1 MSSTCMLHG
10 KINNYTLYLKR
21 YNCRIWIM
29 ALLKEVRCLLLFVLM
44 CITAY
49 TLFFKRIYSMLLF
62 FATQET
68 SIYSATQLRIK
79 PSNPAANPIHNSA
92 SVHRNVPEPPVPHNP
107 PSVPLST
114 RTGQA
119 ELDTIT
125 PNQSLNLNASSA
137 NPDNKTP
144 QASCLSDKTPSSAS
158 FSSAPRSARMGRL
171 SNIRTPKGLTAPSPT
186 INTREA
192 MGVITAMLDS
202 SLENNLFGW
211 DGPNPAKVSSHDKDF
226 EMDFAN
232 TGPSGENNKP
242 FNPGKFKDYDV
253 VAQWIRPR
261 TLNLW
266 GPRFESA
273 GSGCIYG
280 PLDNALYPHCLVP
293 RKGLKAIGPLV
304 ACVQAACFLS
314 G

>member
-1 MSSTCMLHG
+1 MLTIICPIVH
-10 KINNYTLYLKR
+10 
-21 YNCRIWIM
+21 NCIYI
-29 ALLKEVRCLLLFVLM
+29 
-44 CITAY
+44 
-49 TLFFKRIYSMLLF
+49 LFFF
-62 FATQET
+62 FFLIHVVVFCHSGNFNIFCDPTENQAV
-68 SIYSATQLRIK
+68 K
-79 PSNPAANPIHNSA
+79 PAANAIHNSA
-92 SVHRNVPEPPVPHNP
+92 SVHRNVPEAPVPHNP
-107 PSVPLST
+107 PSVPLSA

-242 FNPGKFKDYDV
+242 IKSKLEKLKHFDCVVSIPVKYFHNRPYAYDV
-253 VAQWIRPR
+253 TEGRPAALGVKR
-261 TLNLW
+261 GTATCAIAKHAAR
-266 GPRFESA
+266 GPTPACHTAGLARARALTERLSA
-273 GSGCIYG
+273 
-280 PLDNALYPHCLVP
+280 NALCQHNT
-293 RKGLKAIGPLV
+293 
-304 ACVQAACFLS
+304 CVQRDKS
-314 G
+314 